1 MPDVFDALRWISVNT
16 GLVWLMIGIGWAT
29 LFGIALRLRQ
39 AKRRRLAAFDKEL
52 FATTADLERW
62 GLL

>member
-1 MPDVFDALRWISVNT
+1 MPDIFDALRWISANT
-16 GLVWLMIGIGWAT
+16 GLVWPMIGAGWAA
-29 LFGIALRLRQ
+29 LFGIALRLQQ

>member
-1 MPDVFDALRWISVNT
+1 MPDIFDALGWISANT
-16 GLVWLMIGIGWAT
+16 GLVWLMIGAGWAA
-29 LFGIALRLRQ
+29 LFGVALGKRR

-52 FATTADLERW
+52 FATTTDLERW